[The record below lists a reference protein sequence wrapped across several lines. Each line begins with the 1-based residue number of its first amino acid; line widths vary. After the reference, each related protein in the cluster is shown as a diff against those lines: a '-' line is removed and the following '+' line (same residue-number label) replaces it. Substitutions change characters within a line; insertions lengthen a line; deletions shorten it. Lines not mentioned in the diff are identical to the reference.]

1 MAPPRPFLWYTSHV
15 IKGKKSVL
23 RLSPAGTPV
32 RLALVV
38 VVVVA
43 VGAAVVS
50 VSGSA
55 RTGPIGP
62 TSDLA
67 ALRLCGQS
75 RPVQPVARYR
85 YAILQAWEYR
95 QIRGIKRRS
104 PGTKVLVYKD
114 IASTRDDARRAG
126 LLPTGVGYAYAN
138 RRHPEWFLRDTQ
150 GRRVSWSDWPH
161 AWQMDVGSRSYQQA
175 WERNVAAELRR
186 RGWDGVFLDNVA
198 ASMQYPSY
206 LDGRVLARYP
216 GPGDYQRATFRFLR
230 NVGPGL
236 RRQHVL
242 VVGNINDARTRV
254 WSRWVSYLSGAAKEW
269 WTKSAPGFGAGA
281 LTGAAWKYQMRLLE
295 RAQARN
301 KAFVAIAYGRVDD
314 LAAMEYARASFLLF
328 ARGSR
333 SALTFSTGCG
343 AEPSA
348 PDWRQDLGVPT
359 GGASRV
365 GVVWRRTFA
374 DGMAVVNPTAGQS
387 VTLPLGGTYLD
398 PSGAPVTSVVLPPH
412 SGLVLR
418 RA

>member
-1 MAPPRPFLWYTSHV
+1 MA
-15 IKGKKSVL
+15 
-23 RLSPAGTPV
+23 
-32 RLALVV
+32 VV
-38 VVVVA
+38 
-43 VGAAVVS
+43 AAVVS

-55 RTGPIGP
+55 RTGPTGP

-67 ALRLCGQS
+67 ALRICGRS
-75 RPVQPVARYR
+75 RPVEPVARYR

-95 QIRGIKRRS
+95 QIRAIKHRS

-114 IASTRDDARRAG
+114 IASTRDDARRADV
-126 LLPTGVGYAYAN
+126 LPTGVSYAYAN

-161 AWQMDVGSRSYQQA
+161 AWQMDVGSRSYQRA
-175 WERNVAAELRR
+175 WKHNVAAELRR

-206 LDGRVLARYP
+206 LNGRVLARYP
-216 GPGDYQRATFRFLR
+216 RPSDYQRATYRFLR
-230 NVGPGL
+230 SVGPAL
-236 RRQHVL
+236 RRRHLLVL
-242 VVGNINDARTRV
+242 GNINDARPKV
-254 WSRWVSYLSGAAKEW
+254 WRRWVSYLSGASKEW
-269 WTKSAPGFGAGA
+269 WTKSAPGLGAGA
-281 LTGAAWKYQMRLLE
+281 LSGAGWDYQMHLLE
-295 RAQARN
+295 QAQARG
-301 KAFVAIAYGRVDD
+301 KAFVAIAYGQADD
-314 LAAMEYARASFLLF
+314 VAAMQYARASFLLF

-343 AEPSA
+343 AEPA
-348 PDWRQDLGVPT
+348 AADWRQDLGAPE

-365 GVVWRRTFA
+365 GAVWRRTFVG
-374 DGMAVVNPTAGQS
+374 GMAVVNPTADLS
-387 VTLPLGGTYLD
+387 VTLPLGGSYLD